1 MANTFGTFI
10 CACVTVSH
18 MAPDAATTE
27 KVAECE
33 AMGSVDSGDVDQFV
47 IAYPCQDD
55 AWVSVELADATSLDA
70 WC

>member
-1 MANTFGTFI
+1 
-10 CACVTVSH
+10 

-33 AMGSVDSGDVDQFV
+33 AMGSIDNGDVEQFV

-55 AWVSVELADATSLDA
+55 AWVSADLADAKTLSE